1 MPDLL
6 PLPALRAFEAA
17 ARHLSFK
24 RAAEELAVTP
34 TAISHQIRL
43 LEEMLGVRLFERQ
56 PRRVTLTPAGT
67 TLFPAIN
74 GAFAAMR
81 EAVGRV
87 SESKRRRGLTLSAT
101 TAFTAK
107 WLVPRLARFAEAH
120 PDINLRLHASD
131 EVVSF
136 GAGRADVAVRYGL
149 GPFPDLISEPL
160 FEERFAPLCSPRLGV
175 RSLEDLKCQT
185 LLHSEWRKVD
195 AMTPSWA
202 RWCEEAGLEGLDTDT
217 GPVFLDDSHL
227 IQAAVAGQGVALL
240 SLVLVREEISAG
252 YLEQPF
258 GPELPGYAYH
268 LAHPPQSDRTA
279 EIAALKDWMKSALND

>member
-1 MPDLL
+1 MPNLP

-24 RAAEELAVTP
+24 QAAEELAVTP

-43 LEEMLGVRLFERQ
+43 LEEMLGLRLFERR
-56 PRRVTLTPAGT
+56 PRRVTLTAAGT
-67 TLFPAIN
+67 ALFPPIS

-87 SESKRRRGLTLSAT
+87 AETKHRRGLTLSAT

-107 WLVPRLARFAEAH
+107 WLVPRLTRFAEAH

-131 EVVSF
+131 EVVTL
-136 GAGRADVAVRYGL
+136 GTGRADVAVRYGP

-160 FEERFAPLCSPRLGV
+160 FEECFAPICSPRLGV
-175 RSLEDLKCQT
+175 QSPEDLKRQT

-195 AMTPSWA
+195 SMTPSWT
-202 RWCEEAGLEGLDTDT
+202 RWCEAAGFEGLDTGA

-227 IQAAVAGQGVALL
+227 IQATVAGQGVALL
-240 SLVLVREEISAG
+240 SPVLVREELSAG
-252 YLEQPF
+252 YLVQPF
-258 GPELPGYAYH
+258 GTELPGYAYH
-268 LAHPPQSDRTA
+268 LVYPPQSNCA
-279 EIAALKDWMKSALND
+279 EEIEILKHWIIRAMVN

>member
-1 MPDLL
+1 MSDLP

-17 ARHLSFK
+17 GRHLSFK

-43 LEEMLGVRLFERQ
+43 LEEVLGVRLFDRRPRQ
-56 PRRVTLTPAGT
+56 VSLTPAGT
-67 TLFPAIN
+67 TLFPPIS

-87 SESKRRRGLTLSAT
+87 TEGKRRRGLTLSAT

-107 WLVPRLARFAEAH
+107 WLVPRLARFAEVH

-131 EVVSF
+131 EVVHF
-136 GAGRADVAVRYGL
+136 GGGGADVAVRYGP
-149 GPFPDLISEPL
+149 GPFPGLLSEPL
-160 FEERFAPLCSPRLGV
+160 FEERFAPMCSPQLGV
-175 RSLEDLKCQT
+175 RSPEDLKRQT
-185 LLHSEWRKVD
+185 LLHSEWRRVD
-195 AMTPSWA
+195 SMTPSWA
-202 RWCEEAGLEGLDTDT
+202 RWCEAAGLEGLDTAT

-240 SLVLVREEISAG
+240 SPVLVREELSAG
-252 YLEQPF
+252 YLVQPF
-258 GPELPGYAYH
+258 GPDLPGYAYH
-268 LAHPPQSDRTA
+268 LVHPPASDCTV
-279 EIAALKDWMKSALND
+279 EIEALKDWMKGALTP